1 MSKSTTSSRLSESD
15 TVSNLYRIEYKIK
28 CKQDGI
34 LWQLLLELILV
45 RA

>member
-15 TVSNLYRIEYKIK
+15 TVSNLYKIEYKIK
-28 CKQDGI
+28 YKQDGI

-45 RA
+45 RG

>member
-1 MSKSTTSSRLSESD
+1 MSKSTTSNRLSESD
-15 TVSNLYRIEYKIK
+15 TVSDLYRIEYKIK

-34 LWQLLLELILV
+34 LWQLLSGLILV

>member
-28 CKQDGI
+28 YKQDGI

>member
-1 MSKSTTSSRLSESD
+1 MSKGTTSSRLSESD
-15 TVSNLYRIEYKIK
+15 TVSTYIGLKIK